1 MKKLFTLML
10 VLCIAAGCGLAYWA
24 KLPIMTAQQPAPT
37 IPFTIEAGS
46 SLTAS
51 SEQIAAAGI
60 PLNPLLFSLLARM
73 TNKGGQ
79 IKAGSYELKAGT
91 SPLRLLNQLVRG
103 EFAQESLTIIEGW
116 NFKQMRAAIAAN
128 PGLRHDTAA
137 LSDSELLAKI
147 TSDYVRPEGLFFPDT
162 YLFAKGASD
171 LQVYRQAYAVMIKK
185 LNAAWDKRNPSL
197 PYSTP
202 YDALIMASIVE
213 KETGQKSE
221 RGLIAGVF
229 VNRLRQGMPLQTDP
243 TVIYDMGD
251 RYHGVIHKSDLLA
264 DTAHNTYIRR
274 GLPPTPIALP
284 GAASLDAALAPENTD
299 AVYFVA
305 RGDGSSQFSNNLIDH
320 NRAVNQYQRVNQE
333 INQEVN
339 KRQSQ

>member
-1 MKKLFTLML
+1 ML

-24 KLPIMTAQQPAPT
+24 KLPIMAAQQASQAAPM
-37 IPFTIEAGS
+37 PFTIEAGS
-46 SLTAS
+46 SLTGS

-73 TNKGGQ
+73 VNKGGQ

-103 EFAQESLTIIEGW
+103 EFAQASLTIIEGW

-128 PGLRHDTAA
+128 PGLKHDTAA
-137 LSDSELLAKI
+137 LSDAELLAKI
-147 TSDYVRPEGLFFPDT
+147 TSNYIRPEGLFFPDT

-171 LQVYRQAYAVMIKK
+171 LQVYRQAHAVLIKK
-185 LNAAWDKRNPSL
+185 LNAAWDKRDPSL

-213 KETGQKSE
+213 KETGQKAE

-264 DTAHNTYIRR
+264 DTAHNTYTRR

-284 GAASLDAALAPENTD
+284 GAAALEAALAPESTD

-305 RGDGSSQFSNNLIDH
+305 RGDGSSAFSNNLIDH
-320 NRAVNQYQRVNQE
+320 NRAVNQYQRVNQRTDQE
-333 INQEVN
+333 INQQI
-339 KRQSQ
+339 KQRQRQ